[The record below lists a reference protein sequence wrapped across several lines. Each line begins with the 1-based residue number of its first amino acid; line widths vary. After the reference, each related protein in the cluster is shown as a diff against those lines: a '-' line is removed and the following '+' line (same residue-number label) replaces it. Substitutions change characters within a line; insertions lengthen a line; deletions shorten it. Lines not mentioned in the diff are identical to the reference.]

1 MELSGAE
8 IHAKTPLAAPRA
20 CLGTMPTE
28 ITSRIV
34 ELVAMELESMKSALS
49 LSSAASLLQSPDLT
63 CGRWASLFALAEPR
77 LTCVDSQAANLSAPT
92 IFDLVELFTHQ
103 LADFGRYIEAVQL
116 GDTPPSSQGD
126 QIPTDIESI
135 TGLRPPRK
143 RAPLS
148 QWRLILL
155 SAILPLLPNVTRLS
169 FDVAMVEPSWNLSP
183 LLKAIGKTEIQELVI
198 IQAGVRRQVHGGDFW
213 IVPELIEL
221 LPLLRKLTFRITAP
235 DGFSESSVSLPAL
248 RAAMGSLK
256 YLEFLTVVGEFDLI
270 DTAALSTLRSPLE
283 HLVRVRGTPP
293 YTLSLVDVLERFKKT
308 LQYVRTGKPAFAEL
322 KALMWWCWDQG
333 IGLRVGG
340 EKE

>member
-148 QWRLILL
+148 Q
-155 SAILPLLPNVTRLS
+155 
-169 FDVAMVEPSWNLSP
+169 
-183 LLKAIGKTEIQELVI
+183 
-198 IQAGVRRQVHGGDFW
+198 
-213 IVPELIEL
+213 
-221 LPLLRKLTFRITAP
+221 
-235 DGFSESSVSLPAL
+235 
-248 RAAMGSLK
+248 
-256 YLEFLTVVGEFDLI
+256 
-270 DTAALSTLRSPLE
+270 
-283 HLVRVRGTPP
+283 
-293 YTLSLVDVLERFKKT
+293 
-308 LQYVRTGKPAFAEL
+308 
-322 KALMWWCWDQG
+322 
-333 IGLRVGG
+333 
-340 EKE
+340 